1 MNPTFWPVKYSDPL
15 NRSTMGLMEEPGP
28 GRDDQLKSEIWEA
41 LYGFFLDEH
50 ERHLESVAELGVS
63 PGDLKALMRL
73 VPGRRE
79 PMRALA
85 DMWRCDASTV
95 TWIVDR
101 LEKQGLVER
110 KAHQTDRRVKVVV
123 LTEQGRELR
132 TRLLDRFYRPPE
144 VLSQL
149 SHSDLKT
156 LHRLAERLR
165 PGTT

>member
-1 MNPTFWPVKYSDPL
+1 MAV
-15 NRSTMGLMEEPGP
+15 MEERRPEQDE
-28 GRDDQLKSEIWEA
+28 RLRLETWKT
-41 LYGFFLDEH
+41 LYEFFLDQH

-85 DMWRCDASTV
+85 DTWRCDASTV

-110 KAHQTDRRVKVVV
+110 QPHETDRRVKVVV
-123 LTEQGRELR
+123 LSRRGRQLR
-132 TRLLDRFYRPPE
+132 TQLLDRLYEPPA
-144 VLSQL
+144 VLSEL
-149 SHSDLKT
+149 SHEDLKA
-156 LHRLAERLR
+156 LHRLSTRLR
-165 PGTT
+165 PKTPNDQNP

>member
-1 MNPTFWPVKYSDPL
+1 MVV
-15 NRSTMGLMEEPGP
+15 MEEREPEQ
-28 GRDDQLKSEIWEA
+28 DEQLKSEIWKA
-41 LYGFFLDEH
+41 LYEFFLAEH

-73 VPGRRE
+73 VPGHRE

-110 KAHQTDRRVKVVV
+110 QAHQTDRRVKVVV
-123 LTEQGRELR
+123 LSDRGRQLR
-132 TRLLDRFYRPPE
+132 KQLLDRFYEPPAT
-144 VLSQL
+144 LSEL
-149 SHSDLKT
+149 SPTDLRT
-156 LHRLAERLR
+156 LHRLSAQLH
-165 PGTT
+165 PDVT

>member
-1 MNPTFWPVKYSDPL
+1 MTVMDGRGPDQDEQLRSD
-15 NRSTMGLMEEPGP
+15 
-28 GRDDQLKSEIWEA
+28 IWKA
-41 LYGFFLDEH
+41 LYDFFLEEH
-50 ERHLESVAELGVS
+50 ERHLESIADLGVS

-110 KAHQTDRRVKVVV
+110 QAHPTDRRVKVVV
-123 LTEQGRELR
+123 LSDRGRRLR
-132 TRLLDRFYRPPE
+132 TQLVDRFYRPPA
-144 VLSQL
+144 VLSEL
-149 SHSDLKT
+149 SPGDLKT
-156 LHRLAERLR
+156 LHQLTTRLR
-165 PGTT
+165 PGATERSIG

>member
-1 MNPTFWPVKYSDPL
+1 MAV
-15 NRSTMGLMEEPGP
+15 MEEREPD
-28 GRDDQLKSEIWEA
+28 RDEGLKPAIWKA
-41 LYGFFLDEH
+41 LYDFFLDEH
-50 ERHLESVAELGVS
+50 ERHLQAVADLGVS

-110 KAHQTDRRVKVVV
+110 QPHETDRRVKVVV
-123 LTEQGRELR
+123 LSDRGKRLR
-132 TRLLDRFYRPPE
+132 TQLLDRFYEPPA
-144 VLSQL
+144 VLSEL
-149 SHSDLKT
+149 SHGDLKT
-156 LHRLAERLR
+156 LYRLSTRLN
-165 PGTT
+165 PKATDG

>member
-1 MNPTFWPVKYSDPL
+1 MA
-15 NRSTMGLMEEPGP
+15 LMEEREPEQ
-28 GRDDQLKSEIWEA
+28 DEQLKSEIWKA
-41 LYGFFLDEH
+41 LYEFFLTEH

-73 VPGRRE
+73 VPDRGE

-110 KAHQTDRRVKVVV
+110 QAHQTDRRVKVVI
-123 LTEQGRELR
+123 LSRRGKQLR
-132 TRLLDRFYRPPE
+132 TRLLNDLYRPPAI
-144 VLSQL
+144 LSEL
-149 SHSDLKT
+149 SPADLRT
-156 LHRLAERLR
+156 LHRLSTRLH
-165 PGTT
+165 PEGE

>member
-1 MNPTFWPVKYSDPL
+1 MTV
-15 NRSTMGLMEEPGP
+15 MEERGP
-28 GRDDQLKSEIWEA
+28 DQDEELKSQIWRA
-41 LYGFFLDEH
+41 LYDFFMDEH
-50 ERHLESVAELGVS
+50 ARHLESIADLGVS

-110 KAHQTDRRVKVVV
+110 QAHETDRRVKVVV
-123 LTEQGRELR
+123 LSHRGEQLR
-132 TRLLDRFYRPPE
+132 TRLLERFHRPPA
-144 VLSQL
+144 VLSEL
-149 SHSDLKT
+149 SHADLRT
-156 LHRLAERLR
+156 LHRLSTRLHSEA
-165 PGTT
+165 T

>member
-1 MNPTFWPVKYSDPL
+1 MT
-15 NRSTMGLMEEPGP
+15 GMEERGP
-28 GRDDQLKSEIWEA
+28 EQDEQLKSEIWKA
-41 LYGFFLDEH
+41 LYEFFLDEH
-50 ERHLESVAELGVS
+50 ERHMESIAVFGVS

-110 KAHQTDRRVKVVV
+110 QAHETDRRIKVVV
-123 LTEQGRELR
+123 LSDRGRQLRAELS
-132 TRLLDRFYRPPE
+132 DRFYRPPAA
-144 VLSQL
+144 LSEL
-149 SHSDLKT
+149 SHADLKT
-156 LHRLAERLR
+156 LRRLSAQLR
-165 PGTT
+165 PEVT

>member
-1 MNPTFWPVKYSDPL
+1 MTV
-15 NRSTMGLMEEPGP
+15 MGERGP
-28 GRDDQLKSEIWEA
+28 EQDVQLRSEIWKS
-41 LYGFFLDEH
+41 LYEFFLSEH
-50 ERHLESVAELGVS
+50 ERHMESIAVFGVS

-110 KAHQTDRRVKVVV
+110 QAHETDRRIKVVV
-123 LTEQGRELR
+123 LSQRGSQLR
-132 TRLLDRFYRPPE
+132 TELTDRFYRPPAA
-144 VLSQL
+144 LSEL
-149 SHSDLKT
+149 SRSDLKT
-156 LHRLAERLR
+156 LRRLAAQLR
-165 PGTT
+165 PEAS

>member
-1 MNPTFWPVKYSDPL
+1 MTV
-15 NRSTMGLMEEPGP
+15 MGERRPEQAE
-28 GRDDQLKSEIWEA
+28 QLKSEIWKS
-41 LYGFFLDEH
+41 LYEFFLDEH
-50 ERHLESVAELGVS
+50 ERHMESIAVFGVS

-110 KAHQTDRRVKVVV
+110 QAHETDRRIKVVV
-123 LTEQGRELR
+123 LSDRGRQLR
-132 TRLLDRFYRPPE
+132 TELSDRFYQPPAA
-144 VLSQL
+144 LSEL

-156 LHRLAERLR
+156 LRRLSAQLR
-165 PGTT
+165 PEAT

>member
-1 MNPTFWPVKYSDPL
+1 MTV
-15 NRSTMGLMEEPGP
+15 MEEHDPEQDE
-28 GRDDQLKSEIWEA
+28 RLKSEIWKA
-41 LYGFFLDEH
+41 LYEFFLDEH
-50 ERHLESVAELGVS
+50 ERHLESIADLGVS

-110 KAHQTDRRVKVVV
+110 QAHETDRRVKVVV
-123 LTEQGRELR
+123 LSDRGRQLR
-132 TRLLDRFYRPPE
+132 TRLADHFYQPPTA
-144 VLSQL
+144 LSKL
-149 SHSDLKT
+149 SHLDLKT
-156 LHRLAERLR
+156 LHRLSTQLR

>member
-1 MNPTFWPVKYSDPL
+1 MY
-15 NRSTMGLMEEPGP
+15 E
-28 GRDDQLKSEIWEA
+28 
-41 LYGFFLDEH
+41 FFLDEH
-50 ERHLESVAELGVS
+50 ERHLESIADLGVS

-110 KAHQTDRRVKVVV
+110 QAHETDRRVKVVV
-123 LTEQGRELR
+123 LSPRGRQLR
-132 TRLLDRFYRPPE
+132 AQLTDRFYQPPAA
-144 VLSQL
+144 LSEL
-149 SHSDLKT
+149 SHADLKT
-156 LHRLAERLR
+156 LHRLSTQLHAPEI
-165 PGTT
+165 T

>member
-1 MNPTFWPVKYSDPL
+1 MAV
-15 NRSTMGLMEEPGP
+15 MEE
-28 GRDDQLKSEIWEA
+28 RDPKQDEQLKSEIWKS
-41 LYGFFLDEH
+41 LYEFFLAEH
-50 ERHLESVAELGVS
+50 ERHLQSVAEFGVS

-110 KAHQTDRRVKVVV
+110 QAHQTDRRVKVVV
-123 LTEQGRELR
+123 LSRRGRQLR
-132 TRLLDRFYRPPE
+132 TQLLDHLYEPPAILAE
-144 VLSQL
+144 L
-149 SHSDLKT
+149 SHPDLKT
-156 LHRLAERLR
+156 LHRLSTQLR
-165 PGTT
+165 PEAT

>member
-1 MNPTFWPVKYSDPL
+1 MTA
-15 NRSTMGLMEEPGP
+15 MEGRGP
-28 GRDDQLKSEIWEA
+28 GQDEQLKSEIWQA
-41 LYGFFLDEH
+41 LYEFFLDEH
-50 ERHLESVAELGVS
+50 ERHLESIADLGVS

-110 KAHQTDRRVKVVV
+110 QAHETDRRVKVVV
-123 LTEQGRELR
+123 LSQRGRQLR
-132 TRLLDRFYRPPE
+132 AQLSDRFYQPPA

-149 SHSDLKT
+149 SLPDLKT
-156 LHRLAERLR
+156 LHRLSARLR
-165 PGTT
+165 PEVT